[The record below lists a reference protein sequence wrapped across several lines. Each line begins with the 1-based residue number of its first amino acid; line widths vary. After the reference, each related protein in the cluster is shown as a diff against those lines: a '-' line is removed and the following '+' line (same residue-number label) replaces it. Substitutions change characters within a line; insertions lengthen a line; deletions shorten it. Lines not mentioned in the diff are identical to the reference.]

1 MAVPKGKLSRSRT
14 RKRRSRWQARVPEL
28 VPIVVDGK
36 RQLVPKRLERYFRHG
51 A

>member
-14 RKRRSRWQARVPEL
+14 RQRRSQWKAQAPEL
-28 VPIVVDGK
+28 VPVVVDGE
-36 RQLVPKRLERYFRHG
+36 RQLVPKRLERYFRRG